1 MGEANYV
8 GSPAEVTL
16 PAPRENR
23 KFTFARRGLA
33 GTALNLAPEPARNGT
48 VLDPRRT
55 GRDAA
60 ALETGLKQL
69 VVGQDEAIEQIVNIY
84 QMNLTGLSAPQRP
97 VGNFLFLGPTGS
109 GKTRIVEA
117 TAEALVGTSRAV
129 VKIDCAEFQHS
140 HEIAKLIGS
149 PPGYL
154 GHRETHPLLSQE
166 VLNQY
171 HTERAK
177 LSFVLFDE
185 IEKASD
191 ALWNLLLGILDKAT
205 LTLGDNR
212 KVDFS
217 RVLIFMTSNLGASEM
232 NSILSPRLGF
242 QAQPAGTN
250 CDEKTD
256 EKLRRSGVEAARR
269 KFTPE
274 FMNRLDKV
282 VVFKPLGETELRK
295 ILDIELSMV
304 QQRVF
309 FSAPERSF
317 VFTATSEARNL
328 LLREGTDMK
337 YGARHLKRAI
347 ERLLVQPLSNL
358 IATEQVKGGDLLRVE
373 LDDEGSGL
381 RFMREA
387 EGLAISTMA
396 EMVDVPAKKWMR
408 AAVAPAMETP
418 KVPAARTSRRG

>member
-1 MGEANYV
+1 MEM
-8 GSPAEVTL
+8 PAEYIPPTAKDNRRFAFAKRLGNSTSRAGVTAKA
-16 PAPRENR
+16 APG
-23 KFTFARRGLA
+23 ARL
-33 GTALNLAPEPARNGT
+33 
-48 VLDPRRT
+48 LDPNRT
-55 GRDAA
+55 GREAA
-60 ALETGLKQL
+60 ALESNLKQYI
-69 VVGQDEAIEQIVNIY
+69 VGQDEAIEQIVNIY
-84 QMNLTGLSAPQRP
+84 QMHLTGLNAPQRP

-117 TAEALVGTSRAV
+117 TAEALVGTPRSV
-129 VKIDCAEFQHS
+129 IKIDCAEFQHS

-171 HTERAK
+171 HNERTK

-217 RVLIFMTSNLGASEM
+217 RTMIFMTSNLGAAEM
-232 NSILSPRLGF
+232 SSIMSPKLGF
-242 QAQPAGTN
+242 LAKSSQDQQPMEAGVST
-250 CDEKTD
+250 KIA
-256 EKLRRSGVEAARR
+256 RSGLEAARR

-282 VVFKPLGETELRK
+282 VVFQPLGSDELRR
-295 ILDIELSMV
+295 ILDIELSLV

-309 FSAPERSF
+309 CAAPDRSF
-317 VFTATSEARNL
+317 VFNVSPEAKDHL
-328 LLREGTDMK
+328 LAEGTDFK

-358 IATEQVKGGDLLRVE
+358 IATEQIRGGDLLRVDFDTDSSE
-373 LDDEGSGL
+373 LA
-381 RFMREA
+381 FAREA
-387 EGLAISTMA
+387 EGLAIQAMA
-396 EMVDVPAKKWMR
+396 DLVDPPVKMWMK
-408 AAVAPAMETP
+408 AAGAGITETQ
-418 KVPAARTSRRG
+418 KVPAARSGRRG